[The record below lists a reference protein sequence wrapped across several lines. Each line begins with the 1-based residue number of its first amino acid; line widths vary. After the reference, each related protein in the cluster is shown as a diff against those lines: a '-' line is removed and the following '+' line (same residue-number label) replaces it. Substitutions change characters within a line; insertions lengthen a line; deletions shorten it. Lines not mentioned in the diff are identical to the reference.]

1 MYVCLCKGVS
11 NRTIRSCLDDGARSL
26 EEVGRRCGAGTACGS
41 CRLDIDGMLR
51 DARAARAGNSC
62 ARSSEQL
69 AAK

>member
-11 NRTIRSCLDDGARSL
+11 NRTIRRCVDEGARSV
-26 EEVGRRCGAGTACGS
+26 EDVGRSCGAGTACGS

-51 DARAARAGNSC
+51 DARSTSSAQLVPVRA
-62 ARSSEQL
+62 L